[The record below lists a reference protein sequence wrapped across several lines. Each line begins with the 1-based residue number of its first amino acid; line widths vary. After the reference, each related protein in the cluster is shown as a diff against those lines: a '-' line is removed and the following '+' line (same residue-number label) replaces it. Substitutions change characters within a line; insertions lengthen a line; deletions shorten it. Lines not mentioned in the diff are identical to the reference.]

1 MEYFTA
7 AELSKKWNLSS
18 RMVAYY
24 CEAGRIEGAVKI
36 GKTWLIP
43 ASAEKPVD
51 KRRKEQ
57 VIKFTDSNVQNKLM
71 EGTETTDINA
81 VYHTNDV
88 YHHLGFTRE
97 TLRYYEELGLIRP
110 KRDRYSQYREF
121 DFYDMSHL
129 MAIDFYRKRG
139 FPPVEI
145 KKLLKT
151 EEQQEYEKILHE
163 QLTFLNNEIAYLQ
176 ELLKRLQQ
184 ANHFYH
190 YAADKSEEFEI
201 RTMPSYYVKESIS
214 SVASFQE
221 YREKVLKYLN
231 LDNEDILS
239 NMVRVLTFDENG
251 YKGSGMYIVAPLS
264 KSENEGQDKNL
275 LLEGRRCLYTTLIA
289 DNNDNTVMEK
299 MFVLCHKWAAE
310 HKEVFCG
317 MVYIFI
323 RFVMLNEQTDRN
335 FYEVW
340 IPLK

>member
-1 MEYFTA
+1 MEYLTA

-24 CEAGRIEGAVKI
+24 CEAGRVEGAVKR

-43 ASAEKPVD
+43 ANAEKPVD
-51 KRRKEQ
+51 KRRRDK
-57 VIKFTDSNVQNKLM
+57 VIKLTDSNVQNKLM
-71 EGTETTDINA
+71 DEAKQTDRNA

-88 YHHLGFTRE
+88 YQHLGFTRE
-97 TLRYYEELGLIRP
+97 TLRYYEEIGLIRP
-110 KRDRYSQYREF
+110 KRDRNSQYREF
-121 DFYDMSHL
+121 GFYDMSHL

-139 FPPVEI
+139 FTPIQI

-151 EEQQEYEKILHE
+151 EEQQEYEKMLLE
-163 QLTFLNNEIAYLQ
+163 QIAYLQDEIAYLQ
-176 ELLKRLQQ
+176 ELLKRSQQ

-190 YAADKSEEFEI
+190 YAANKSREFEI

-231 LDNEDILS
+231 LENEDILS

-251 YKGSGMYIVAPLS
+251 YKGSGMYIVAQLL
-264 KSENEGQDKNL
+264 KSEKEGQDKNL

-289 DNNDNTVMEK
+289 DNNDDSVTEK
-299 MFVLCHKWAAE
+299 MFVLCHQWAAE